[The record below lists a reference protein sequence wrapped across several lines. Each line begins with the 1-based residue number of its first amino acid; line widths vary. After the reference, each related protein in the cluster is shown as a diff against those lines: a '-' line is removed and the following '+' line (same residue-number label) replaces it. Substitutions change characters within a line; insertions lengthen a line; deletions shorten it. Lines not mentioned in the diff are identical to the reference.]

1 MRIDSHQHFWNYS
14 SQDYPWIPVGSAI
27 HGDFGPEDLRLI
39 LEPLGIDGS
48 IAVQARQSLNENL
61 FLSRLAEEYD
71 IIKGIVGWID
81 LRNPAVEAQ
90 TRSFA
95 RLPKAVGVRHVV
107 QDETDP
113 NFMAGPEFRRG
124 ISTLRQHGLVYD
136 LLIYAHQ
143 LPDAIRLVDAF
154 PEQPFVLDHI
164 AKPAIR
170 DGEIDS
176 WRRGMSELAKLPN
189 VNVKLSGMVT
199 EADHSGWNVDQLK
212 PYWEIVCELFT
223 PDRILYGSDWPVI
236 QLAAQYRDWVGIV
249 SDWLSPL
256 SESDQSL
263 VWGGNAS
270 RIYLQRL
277 ASLEA

>member
-1 MRIDSHQHFWNYS
+1 
-14 SQDYPWIPVGSAI
+14 
-27 HGDFGPEDLRLI
+27 
-39 LEPLGIDGS
+39 
-48 IAVQARQSLNENL
+48 
-61 FLSRLAEEYD
+61 
-71 IIKGIVGWID
+71 
-81 LRNPAVEAQ
+81 
-90 TRSFA
+90 
-95 RLPKAVGVRHVV
+95 
-107 QDETDP
+107 
-113 NFMAGPEFRRG
+113 MAGPEFRQG

>member
-1 MRIDSHQHFWNYS
+1 
-14 SQDYPWIPVGSAI
+14 
-27 HGDFGPEDLRLI
+27 
-39 LEPLGIDGS
+39 
-48 IAVQARQSLNENL
+48 
-61 FLSRLAEEYD
+61 
-71 IIKGIVGWID
+71 
-81 LRNPAVEAQ
+81 
-90 TRSFA
+90 
-95 RLPKAVGVRHVV
+95 
-107 QDETDP
+107 
-113 NFMAGPEFRRG
+113 
-124 ISTLRQHGLVYD
+124 
-136 LLIYAHQ
+136 
-143 LPDAIRLVDAF
+143 
-154 PEQPFVLDHI
+154 
-164 AKPAIR
+164 
-170 DGEIDS
+170 
-176 WRRGMSELAKLPN
+176 MSELAKLPN